1 MKIIRML
8 SNLIEEEQEDACK
21 YAKLALQYK
30 EERPTLA
37 DTFYKLSTEEVA
49 HANALH
55 ERVVE
60 IIIEYRKTHGEP
72 PENMKAVYDYL
83 HEKHIDKAAEIK
95 TKQAMYK
102 G

>member
-8 SNLIEEEQEDACK
+8 SDLIEEEQEDACK
-21 YAKLALQYK
+21 YARLALQYK
-30 EERPTLA
+30 EERPSLA
-37 DTFYKLSTEEVA
+37 ETFYKLSTEEVS

-55 ERVVE
+55 DRVVE

-72 PENMKAVYDYL
+72 PEPMKAVYDYL
-83 HEKHIDKAAEIK
+83 HEKHIDKATEIK
-95 TKQAMYK
+95 AKQAMYK